1 MKANPKIKAD
11 PKADTAPPAAGGK
24 GKLFIMI
31 GAAVLVLALGGGAGW
46 YFMHKGADDSAAA
59 EPGKKE
65 HAEHASS
72 KKAKKSE
79 AKPGYI
85 AVEPF
90 TVNLQ
95 PEHGDQYL
103 QVAFTLQVNSPEQV
117 ELIKA
122 NMAKVRSRVLLL
134 LSGKKASE
142 ISTVEGKQQL
152 AGEILAAVNAPFEEH
167 GEEQEVSD
175 VLFTSFI
182 IQ

>member
-11 PKADTAPPAAGGK
+11 PKADAAVPVAAGGK
-24 GKLFIMI
+24 RKLFVLI
-31 GAAVLVLALGGGAGW
+31 GAAVVVLALGAGASW
-46 YFMHKGADDSAAA
+46 YFLHGSSAADPA
-59 EPGKKE
+59 RKD
-65 HAEHASS
+65 HASDS
-72 KKAKKSE
+72 KKKKKDE
-79 AKPGYI
+79 AQPEYI
-85 AVEPF
+85 AIEPF

-95 PEHGDQYL
+95 PENGEQYL
-103 QVAFTLQVNSPEQV
+103 QVAFTLQVDSKEQV

-142 ISTVEGKQQL
+142 ISTVEGKQRL
-152 AGEILAAVNAPFEEH
+152 AGEILAAVNQPFADN
-167 GEEQEVSD
+167 GDPQEVSD

>member
-11 PKADTAPPAAGGK
+11 PKADAAAPAAGGK

-31 GAAVLVLALGGGAGW
+31 GAAVLVLALGAGAGW
-46 YFMHKGADDSAAA
+46 YFLHNSSEAASGPA
-59 EPGKKE
+59 KKD
-65 HAEHASS
+65 HTDS
-72 KKAKKSE
+72 KKKKKDE
-79 AKPGYI
+79 APPEYVAI
-85 AVEPF
+85 EPF

-95 PEHGDQYL
+95 PENGDQYL

-152 AGEILAAVNAPFEEH
+152 AGEILAAVNAPFVEH
-167 GEEQEVSD
+167 GDEQEVSD

>member
-1 MKANPKIKAD
+1 LKANPKIKAD
-11 PKADTAPPAAGGK
+11 PKADAAPPAASGK

-46 YFMHKGADDSAAA
+46 YFMHKGSDDSAAA
-59 EPGKKE
+59 EPAQK
-65 HAEHASS
+65 EHASS
-72 KKAKKSE
+72 KKAKKKSE
-79 AKPGYI
+79 AKPEYI

-103 QVAFTLQVNSPEQV
+103 QVAFTLQVDSPEQV

-167 GEEQEVSD
+167 GDEQEVSD

>member
-11 PKADTAPPAAGGK
+11 PKADAAVPAASGK
-24 GKLFIMI
+24 GKLFIII

-46 YFMHKGADDSAAA
+46 YFLHGGEAVA
-59 EPGKKE
+59 E
-65 HAEHASS
+65 S
-72 KKAKKSE
+72 AKKDHDGSRKKKTNE
-79 AKPGYI
+79 APPEYVAI
-85 AVEPF
+85 EPF

-103 QVAFTLQVNSPEQV
+103 QVAFTLQVDSPEQV

-142 ISTVEGKQQL
+142 ISTVEGKQRL
-152 AGEILAAVNAPFEEH
+152 AGEILAAVSAPFVEH
-167 GEEQEVSD
+167 GDEQEVSD

>member
-1 MKANPKIKAD
+1 MKAD
-11 PKADTAPPAAGGK
+11 PKAEAAAAPAVGGK
-24 GKLFIMI
+24 NKLFMMI
-31 GAAVLVLALGGGAGW
+31 GAVVLVLGLGGGAGW
-46 YFMHKGADDSAAA
+46 YFMHGSSAEAS
-59 EPGKKE
+59 EPANKDHGGGKKTKKEE
-65 HAEHASS
+65 HPPE
-72 KKAKKSE
+72 
-79 AKPGYI
+79 YL

-95 PEHGDQYL
+95 PENGDQYL
-103 QVAFTLQVNSPEQV
+103 QVAFTLQVNGTEQADA
-117 ELIKA
+117 IKK

-142 ISTVEGKQQL
+142 INTVEGKQQL
-152 AGEILAAVNAPFEEH
+152 AGEILAAVKLPFAEH

>member
-1 MKANPKIKAD
+1 MKAD
-11 PKADTAPPAAGGK
+11 PKAATADAAPAAGG
-24 GKLFIMI
+24 GKSKLMI
-31 GAAVLVLALGGGAGW
+31 IVGAAVLVLGLGGGAGW
-46 YFMHKGADDSAAA
+46 YFMHGSSDEAAA
-59 EPGKKE
+59 EPAKKE
-65 HAEHASS
+65 HGAS
-72 KKAKKSE
+72 KKKKKAE
-79 AKPGYI
+79 APPEYI

-95 PEHGDQYL
+95 PENGDQYL
-103 QVAFTLQVNSPEQV
+103 QVAFTLQVAGPEQV
-117 ELIKA
+117 ELIKT

-152 AGEILAAVNAPFEEH
+152 AGEILAAVNQPFEEH
-167 GEEQEVSD
+167 GDEQEVSD

>member
-1 MKANPKIKAD
+1 LKANPKIKAD
-11 PKADTAPPAAGGK
+11 PKVDAAAPAPSGGK
-24 GKLFIMI
+24 SKLFIMI
-31 GAAVLVLALGGGAGW
+31 GAAVLVLGLGGGGAGW
-46 YFMHKGADDSAAA
+46 YFLHAGGGEASA
-59 EPGKKE
+59 EPAKKE
-65 HAEHASS
+65 HGGSS
-72 KKAKKSE
+72 KKKKKDQALPE
-79 AKPGYI
+79 YVAI
-85 AVEPF
+85 EPF

-103 QVAFTLQVNSPEQV
+103 QVAFTLQVDSPEQV
-117 ELIKA
+117 EVIKA

-152 AGEILAAVNAPFEEH
+152 AGEILAAVNEPFVPH
-167 GEEQEVSD
+167 GDEQEVSD

>member
-11 PKADTAPPAAGGK
+11 PKADAAIPAAGGK

-31 GAAVLVLALGGGAGW
+31 GAAVLVLALGAGAGW
-46 YFMHKGADDSAAA
+46 YFLPNSSEAAA
-59 EPGKKE
+59 GPAKKDQTD
-65 HAEHASS
+65 S
-72 KKAKKSE
+72 KKKKKDE
-79 AKPGYI
+79 APPEYVAI
-85 AVEPF
+85 EPF

-95 PEHGDQYL
+95 PENGDQYL

-152 AGEILAAVNAPFEEH
+152 AGEILAAVNAPFVEH
-167 GEEQEVSD
+167 GDEQEVSD

>member
-1 MKANPKIKAD
+1 MKAD
-11 PKADTAPPAAGGK
+11 PKADAAAPAPSGGK
-24 GKLFIMI
+24 GKLFIII
-31 GAAVLVLALGGGAGW
+31 GAAVLVLGLGGGGAAW
-46 YFMHKGADDSAAA
+46 YFMHGSGGEEAAA
-59 EPGKKE
+59 EPAKKE
-65 HAEHASS
+65 HTSS
-72 KKAKKSE
+72 KKKKKKNE
-79 AKPGYI
+79 APPEYV

-103 QVAFTLQVNSPEQV
+103 QVAFTLQVDSPEQV
-117 ELIKA
+117 EIIKT

-152 AGEILAAVNAPFEEH
+152 AGEILAAVNEPFVEH
-167 GEEQEVSD
+167 GDDQEVSD